1 MAGEKDDVKTAQTK
15 RSFDSVPSTPGRKSL
30 SPSKKQA
37 KQSLEDQH
45 GLSSEVFNALNSI
58 LDVKLEELTTRLSVT
73 MDTKIAELEKKFKG
87 ISKEITKIK
96 DDFNES
102 INYVEDV
109 LKHDIDLTWEYAFRN
124 EQYSRKNNLGI
135 LGIDEQEGED
145 LEGKFISC
153 MRENLGEE
161 VKPEEV
167 EIIHHVGPKK
177 FIVGN
182 AGNSTGDQQSARP
195 RPVIVRLLSNKTKT
209 RLLLKRRQLKGKK
222 VVILGAR
229 FSEKAKEAEGK
240 TLGRL
245 SLVYQWEN

>member
-1 MAGEKDDVKTAQTK
+1 M
-15 RSFDSVPSTPGRKSL
+15 
-30 SPSKKQA
+30 
-37 KQSLEDQH
+37 
-45 GLSSEVFNALNSI
+45 
-58 LDVKLEELTTRLSVT
+58 

-109 LKHDIDLTWEYAFRN
+109 LKHDIDLTWEYAVRN
-124 EQYSRKNNLGI
+124 EQYSRKNNLRI

-153 MRENLGEE
+153 MREDLGEE

-177 FIVGN
+177 FTIGN

-195 RPVIVRLLSNKTKT
+195 RPVIVHLLSNKTKT

-222 VVILGAR
+222 VVILEDMAQDLAKR
-229 FSEKAKEAEGK
+229 LKKLKEKHSVDSAWFTNGKIKYKLKDDPRIAELKEWK
-240 TLGRL
+240 DL
-245 SLVYQWEN
+245 